1 LFDGWPLA
9 PLALRLGKIPE
20 MLKSKENKIYVL
32 ARRALPVRYF
42 TGSWF
47 LHQVMHNRK
56 KLDRAPTVEE
66 IAAVQKKTRTYA
78 SLVSN
83 VLERRR
89 TQDNSAET
97 LALIEKMSSSSPD
110 FYTFYNFRR
119 EILYDTH
126 PQLAVCGEGNKYSA
140 EDANTIREVEMLL
153 SVKGIEPN

>member
-1 LFDGWPLA
+1 MALGSIGVAVGQNSRNAEKQRKQNLRV
-9 PLALRLGKIPE
+9 ALR
-20 MLKSKENKIYVL
+20 
-32 ARRALPVRYF
+32 ALLVRYF

-97 LALIEKMSSSSPD
+97 LALIEKMLSSSPD
-110 FYTFYNFRR
+110 FYTLYNFRR
-119 EILYDTH
+119 EICMIRIH
-126 PQLAVCGEGNKYSA
+126 NWQSA
-140 EDANTIREVEMLL
+140 GKAISILRKMQITSAKLRCC
-153 SVKGIEPN
+153 